1 MEKYSLE
8 DIFHN
13 TFSCQFGYQH
23 KYGASDFVQAIGATL
38 EFGDSNF
45 DPKQA
50 VYAGIAFVSNRVN
63 YGFALI
69 YVLYVIF

>member
-1 MEKYSLE
+1 MEKYDLE

-23 KYGASDFVQAIGATL
+23 KYAATDFVQALGATL
-38 EFGDSNF
+38 EFGDANF

-50 VYAGIAFVSNRVN
+50 VYEGNDLEEN
-63 YGFALI
+63 
-69 YVLYVIF
+69 

>member
-50 VYAGIAFVSNRVN
+50 VYAGIALNRATTNLPLFILHV
-63 YGFALI
+63 I
-69 YVLYVIF
+69 Y

>member
-50 VYAGIAFVSNRVN
+50 VYAGIKLHRGN
-63 YGFALI
+63 YEFALI
-69 YVLYVIF
+69 HIACHILA

>member
-23 KYGASDFVQAIGATL
+23 KYGASDFVQAIGATI

-50 VYAGIAFVSNRVN
+50 VYAGITLHRGNSE
-63 YGFALI
+63 FALI
-69 YVLYVIF
+69 HVAYHILA